1 MSTIDAFLKHY
12 VREIDY
18 YAEAARLAQGLL
30 ESELSRRGIRAI
42 VTSRPKNPDR
52 LRQKLIERNKTKN
65 YQSIEDIY
73 TDIVDL
79 AGVRVALYF
88 PGDQQ
93 KVDSVITE
101 LFQLIV
107 PVKIFPEANPKTR
120 AKGLAGYLARHYRVQ
135 IRQEKLSQAQKRYS
149 SAQIEIQAASVLMHA
164 WAEVEH
170 DLLYKPLKGKPST
183 DEIAILDELNGMV
196 LAGEI
201 ALERLQR
208 SIESRVA
215 EPKSQFANEYEL
227 QTFLS
232 SKIPVGRT
240 QRIGVIDFL
249 YQLLQDADLNT
260 PSDLVPYLEKVELAD
275 DGQPISD
282 QLIDLIT
289 AEDPQK
295 YQLFLSIWKKFRDK
309 FTYSDVDILP
319 QPRQDAL
326 GTFLEAWIDLERRI
340 IKLAGTSSRFLTQ
353 KVIEQLSEKYH
364 LDPKVLL
371 TIHELR
377 HLRNE
382 VVHGVS
388 IPNAHV
394 LKNATDEIRF
404 LLDSKLPK

>member
-88 PGDQQ
+88 PGGQQ